1 MRHDKW
7 PSENHPAYEAAM
19 RAKAQRLEQEEHEE
33 IDDLAWLDDVFN
45 VVGGALFFLTAVGL
59 VLLVIIQ
66 LSMWVGR

>member
-1 MRHDKW
+1 
-7 PSENHPAYEAAM
+7 M

-45 VVGGALFFLTAVGL
+45 VVGAALFFLTAVGL